1 MICKECKEEKG
12 DDFRRTRK
20 ICRECEN
27 KQAREKRKKD
37 KERAK
42 PETIVCKRC
51 GETTTKF
58 RMNRAECLDCEREN
72 GREYR
77 RTTDKA
83 KVWTEKNR
91 ERMSELQHKWYEE
104 HKTDITKKRTERLN
118 TDERF
123 KHSISHRIVLS
134 NMIRGKTQSS
144 KHVNCNGE
152 RLRDWLNFQ
161 FSTDMTFE
169 NYAEHWNVDHVV
181 PIDKFLSGEVE
192 SSFILHWLNL
202 SPVLKQHNLEKNK
215 YISIE
220 ECQEHIQK
228 VKLYLKIRKL
238 EDESSYIQ
246 QLEKFCDILRD
257 SSTRETP

>member
-12 DDFRRTRK
+12 DDFRRSRK

-58 RMNRAECLDCEREN
+58 RINRGECLDCEREH

-77 RTTDKA
+77 KTTDKA
-83 KVWTEKNR
+83 KVWAEKNR
-91 ERMSELQHKWYEE
+91 EKMSELQHKWYEE
-104 HKTDITKKRTERLN
+104 NKKEICEKIKSRIKEDPQFALVN
-118 TDERF
+118 
-123 KHSISHRIVLS
+123 SHRS
-134 NMIRGKTQSS
+134 GIRQLIHNGKSS

-152 RLRDWLNFQ
+152 RLRDWLSFQ

-169 NYAEHWNVDHVV
+169 NYSEHWNVDHVV
-181 PIDKFLSGEVE
+181 PVHKFLSGEVE
-192 SSFILHWLNL
+192 STFVLHWLNI
-202 SPVLKQHNLEKNK
+202 SPVLKQHNLKKNK